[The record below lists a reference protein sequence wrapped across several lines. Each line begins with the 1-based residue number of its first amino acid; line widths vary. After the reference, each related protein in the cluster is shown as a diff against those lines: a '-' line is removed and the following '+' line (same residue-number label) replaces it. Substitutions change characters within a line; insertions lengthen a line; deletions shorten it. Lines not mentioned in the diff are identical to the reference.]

1 MKHDLRQRTDFL
13 PMLRKPPML
22 LHPLVVFSIVWLGVV
37 LLYSLHLS
45 KLLLYST
52 QEVAKT
58 VFVIWIPF
66 AAVVFYL

>member
-1 MKHDLRQRTDFL
+1 
-13 PMLRKPPML
+13 ML

-58 VFVIWIPF
+58 VFVIWILF